1 MHENIR
7 LKKEKKVLTKEEKKI
22 ELWRSIKFILF
33 SFSAGAIEF
42 CSFWIMTACIPLP
55 VFTEAQYKWVPLT
68 ISLTLSV
75 IWNFTFNRKFTF
87 QSANNVPIAMLKVL
101 AYYVV
106 FGPLSIGFVQLYLI
120 DYLGLVKWE
129 LLLKIAVMLVNFI
142 TEFLYQRYFVFGRT
156 LDTNEIAKK
165 KQEKRQKLKQEKTP
179 E

>member
-1 MHENIR
+1 MS
-7 LKKEKKVLTKEEKKI
+7 KKENKTPLSPEEKRKEI
-22 ELWRSIKFILF
+22 WRTIKFTLF

-101 AYYVV
+101 AYYAV
-106 FGPLSIGFVQLYLI
+106 FGPISIGFVQLYLI
-120 DYLGLVKWE
+120 DYLKLEKWE
-129 LLLKIAVMLVNFI
+129 LLLKIAVMLVNFV
-142 TEFLYQRYFVFGRT
+142 TEFLYQRFFVFGKT
-156 LDTNEIAKK
+156 IDTNDIAQ
-165 KQEKRQKLKQEKTP
+165 KQKEKELIEQEKTS
-179 E
+179 EN

>member
-1 MHENIR
+1 MAE
-7 LKKEKKVLTKEEKKI
+7 LEKKTLSKEEKRKEI
-22 ELWRSIKFILF
+22 WRTIKFLLF

-55 VFTEAQYKWVPLT
+55 AFMEAQYKWVPLT
-68 ISLTLSV
+68 ISLALSV

-101 AYYVV
+101 GYYLV

-129 LLLKIAVMLVNFI
+129 LLLKIAVMFVNLV
-142 TEFLYQRYFVFGRT
+142 TEFLYQRWFVFGKT
-156 LDTNEIAKK
+156 LDTNDIAKK
-165 KQEKRQKLKQEKTP
+165 KQAKEEQEKTP
-179 E
+179 ED

>member
-1 MHENIR
+1 MAE
-7 LKKEKKVLTKEEKKI
+7 LEKKTLSKEEKRKEI
-22 ELWRSIKFILF
+22 WRTIKFLLF

-55 VFTEAQYKWVPLT
+55 VFMEAQYKWVPLT
-68 ISLTLSV
+68 ISLALSV

-101 AYYVV
+101 GYYLV

-129 LLLKIAVMLVNFI
+129 LLLKIAVMFVNLV
-142 TEFLYQRYFVFGRT
+142 TEFLYQRWFVFGKT
-156 LDTNEIAKK
+156 LDTNDIAKK
-165 KQEKRQKLKQEKTP
+165 KQAKEEQEKTP
-179 E
+179 ED